1 MSFMAKSANYQR
13 HFRESAAW
21 RLLRADNA
29 PFILAF
35 IATAF
40 ETDNEISYGQAR
52 ILLDNALDEARL
64 DGSWQTESN
73 AMTYLND
80 WIKKGWLREMD
91 NRLTVTDATDRVLRF
106 CQSFDERII
115 STSASHLRIVQESV
129 RDLAVM
135 MSENTAERIA
145 ILEKQKAQLESQIND
160 LNVGKMVYLNDY
172 EKKERIREIYNL
184 AYSLTGDFR
193 LLEEEIRKMDKTLRV
208 QMIDD
213 NLSKGELLQK
223 VFEQEDLLAKTDAGS
238 AFDGFFHLLSDDNRL
253 TEFTEQMRSVLKTTD
268 KNQLAPHHHQFL
280 STIISELTRESDRVF
295 RIRRRTEEQLKSYIE
310 SGTMS
315 ENHAVDRLISQLEKR
330 AIAFKDTPK
339 IIDKDLNLT
348 IKVGK
353 MPYSSPD
360 SIRLRIAEEKLDL
373 SDIQEHENNHT
384 LSQKTLENLETV
396 QVVEVAKK
404 IYYTLD
410 QYGAMSIASIN
421 NYMPIQAGLEELVA
435 FIRIAKAVK
444 ATDIGQT
451 ELILVNDKFGNQ
463 LKATIPKLILTT
475 EHFPQDFIDNPMAL
489 AL

>member
-1 MSFMAKSANYQR
+1 
-13 HFRESAAW
+13 
-21 RLLRADNA
+21 
-29 PFILAF
+29 
-35 IATAF
+35 
-40 ETDNEISYGQAR
+40 
-52 ILLDNALDEARL
+52 
-64 DGSWQTESN
+64 
-73 AMTYLND
+73 
-80 WIKKGWLREMD
+80 
-91 NRLTVTDATDRVLRF
+91 
-106 CQSFDERII
+106 
-115 STSASHLRIVQESV
+115 
-129 RDLAVM
+129 
-135 MSENTAERIA
+135 
-145 ILEKQKAQLESQIND
+145 
-160 LNVGKMVYLNDY
+160 
-172 EKKERIREIYNL
+172 
-184 AYSLTGDFR
+184 
-193 LLEEEIRKMDKTLRV
+193 
-208 QMIDD
+208 
-213 NLSKGELLQK
+213 
-223 VFEQEDLLAKTDAGS
+223 
-238 AFDGFFHLLSDDNRL
+238 
-253 TEFTEQMRSVLKTTD
+253 
-268 KNQLAPHHHQFL
+268 
-280 STIISELTRESDRVF
+280 
-295 RIRRRTEEQLKSYIE
+295 
-310 SGTMS
+310 MS

-463 LKATIPKLILTT
+463 LQATIPKLILTT